1 MLKQGYSLTEDI
13 RDVSIVGLDLKTV
26 LDADGDVAVLAYL
39 DEHSKPTLDQLREIA
54 DSKPVRFVILEDCF
68 QGDDELKTNLV
79 QICKTNGIELWTA

>member
-1 MLKQGYSLTEDI
+1 M
-13 RDVSIVGLDLKTV
+13 
-26 LDADGDVAVLAYL
+26 AVLAYL
-39 DEHSKPTLDQLREIA
+39 DEHSKPTLDQLREIV